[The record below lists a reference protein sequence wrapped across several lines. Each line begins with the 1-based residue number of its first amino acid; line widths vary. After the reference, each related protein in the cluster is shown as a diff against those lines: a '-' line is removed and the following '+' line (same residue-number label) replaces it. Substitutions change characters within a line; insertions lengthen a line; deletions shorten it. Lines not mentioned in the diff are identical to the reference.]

1 MPDKDR
7 ESCKITLIDHRNRL
21 GDDILEA
28 IECLKSWL
36 KIADQEA
43 RILEDLII
51 SLQGG
56 IESDN
61 YSDIR
66 RDRGQESDG
75 DDEVVAPWE
84 VE

>member
-7 ESCKITLIDHRNRL
+7 ESCKITLTDHRNRL

-66 RDRGQESDG
+66 RDRGQDSDG

>member
-1 MPDKDR
+1 M
-7 ESCKITLIDHRNRL
+7 
-21 GDDILEA
+21 
-28 IECLKSWL
+28 
-36 KIADQEA
+36 
-43 RILEDLII
+43 EDLII

>member
-7 ESCKITLIDHRNRL
+7 ESCKITLTNRRNHL
-21 GDDILEA
+21 GDDILKA

-36 KIADQEA
+36 KIADQGA

-61 YSDIR
+61 YSDMR
-66 RDRGQESDG
+66 RDRGQESDS
-75 DDEVVAPWE
+75 DDEVVAP
-84 VE
+84 